1 MDIFWF
7 LSSSRTSQA
16 VSMPVVTAEWCRKID
31 PQLPSEVWND
41 SQSAFSHPYCHDNI
55 FPIMWHLWLY
65 GEGHCGVHSWG
76 AWVIGLCMVGKW
88 LVSGYHRKL
97 WSSPCFQRPDR
108 CTWRALLTCSFSGTG
123 SYMGHIT
130 PLWVHKLLPWPQGEQ
145 RQEQDSCAGCWGLM
159 AVRNLLCSW
168 MPKARSRESSACGTT
183 ETIKFVENKD
193 PERARNWCW
202 EREWT
207 ETVGNSGCIWTG
219 VLRCVP
225 GSGHRDIRQ
234 EPAGRHYRSPFVV
247 GFSLHWS
254 RGSRVLSTYPG
265 GDTSNVHV
273 GPGTGVCSKTA

>member
-1 MDIFWF
+1 
-7 LSSSRTSQA
+7 
-16 VSMPVVTAEWCRKID
+16 MPVVTAQWCRKID
-31 PQLPSEVWND
+31 PQLPQWGLER
-41 SQSAFSHPYCHDNI
+41 
-55 FPIMWHLWLY
+55 FPICIFASLLPWQYIPYYVTLMVIW
-65 GEGHCGVHSWG
+65 WG
-76 AWVIGLCMVGKW
+76 ALWCAQLRGMSSRSLHGWEVKW

-97 WSSPCFQRPDR
+97 WSSPCFHRPSR
-108 CTWRALLTCSFSGTG
+108 CTWRVLLTCSFSGTG
-123 SYMGHIT
+123 SYIGHIT
-130 PLWVHKLLPWPQGEQ
+130 PLWVHKLLPWPRGEQ

-219 VLRCVP
+219 MLRCVP
-225 GSGHRDIRQ
+225 GSGHLDIRQ

-254 RGSRVLSTYPG
+254 RGIRVLSTCPG
-265 GDTSNVHV
+265 GDASNVHM